1 MLSNVLID
9 LEFPDMKI
17 YRFVRIFR
25 FKVLS
30 FYIGRKMIKNRPD
43 SMTRKAHKPH
53 FMSPYILK
61 LCLFEKNVAGLFVLS
76 L

>member
-1 MLSNVLID
+1 
-9 LEFPDMKI
+9 
-17 YRFVRIFR
+17 
-25 FKVLS
+25 
-30 FYIGRKMIKNRPD
+30 MIKNRPD

-61 LCLFEKNVAGLFVLS
+61 LCLFEKNVAGLLVLS